1 MTLLKS
7 TLFTAASEAVKLGF
21 IGVAIIEGGFDK
33 VKEEVISGMGFTSKL
48 IHFCSG
54 QN

>member
-33 VKEEVISGMGFTSKL
+33 VKQDVISGIGFSSRL
-48 IHFCSG
+48 
-54 QN
+54 